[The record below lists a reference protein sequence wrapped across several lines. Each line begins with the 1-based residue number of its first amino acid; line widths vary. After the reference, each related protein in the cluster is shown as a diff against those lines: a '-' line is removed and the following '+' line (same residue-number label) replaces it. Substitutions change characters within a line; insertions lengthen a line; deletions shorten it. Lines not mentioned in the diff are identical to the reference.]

1 MTRISLIL
9 CALLLAA
16 GGAQAR
22 QTVTPDSEL
31 DTLPDWVRLPTP
43 EDLFA
48 VAPAQAMRR
57 GIGGRATLVCRVSRQ
72 GALFDCVVE
81 SETPEGM
88 GFGAAALALTPQLLM
103 KPGTKNGEP
112 VVSEVQIPIDFSG
125 LREIGRSL
133 SRIRPSGRFF
143 IGHPTWTKAPTYSE
157 AILVYPEKAAAEKV
171 GGSATVKCSV
181 DETGGLK
188 ACQTINEQP
197 RGFGFARAARSLS
210 DSFEVAPFS
219 PGSELKLQEADT
231 QYMVTF
237 DPQMLDGNARV
248 TGRPTWTALPSGAS
262 MAGAFPAAART
273 AGIAGGR
280 VTMDCLVV
288 EGGRVEDCSVLSED
302 PAGYGFGAA
311 ALSLT
316 PGFRMSVWTMEG
328 LPTVGG
334 RITIPL
340 RYQNPTAETA
350 PAASPAAPPAAP

>member
-9 CALLLAA
+9 CALLFAA

-22 QTVTPDSEL
+22 QAVTPDSEL

-48 VAPAQAMRR
+48 VAPAEAMRR

-72 GALFDCVVE
+72 GALFDCAVG

-112 VVSEVQIPIDFSG
+112 VVSEVAIPVDFSALERKMG
-125 LREIGRSL
+125 ASL
-133 SRIRPSGRFF
+133 SRIRPSSRFF
-143 IGHPTWTKAPTYSE
+143 IGHPTWTKAPTYAE
-157 AILVYPEKAAAEKV
+157 AISVYPEKAAAKKV
-171 GGSATVKCSV
+171 GGSATVKCSI
-181 DETGGLK
+181 DEARGLK

-197 RGFGFARAARSLS
+197 HGFGFARAARSLS
-210 DSFEVAPFS
+210 DSFEVAPLS
-219 PGSELKLQEADT
+219 PGSELRLQDADT

-248 TGRPTWTALPSGAS
+248 TGRPTWTALPSGDS

-273 AGIAGGR
+273 AGIAGAR

-288 EGGRVEDCSVLSED
+288 EDGRVEDCRVVSEA

-316 PGFRMSVWTMEG
+316 PGFGMSVWTMEG

-340 RYQNPTAETA
+340 RYEN
-350 PAASPAAPPAAP
+350 PAADQSAPPPAAP